1 MAPSSR
7 TSAAGAGWECSG
19 CGAWKDDVPKDA
31 KPLSWL
37 RPGTL
42 WRSRND
48 VIARRFHD
56 PVDHARMRWVSLAR
70 ERGAPEDFLV
80 QRAHGDV
87 SFLVVGD
94 PGEGDDSQYA
104 VVPGLLSQAGGIDF
118 AVICSDL
125 IYPTGDIGDYGERF
139 YFPYRNFKG
148 PSFGVAGN
156 NTRDNGVCGL

>member
-48 VIARRFHD
+48 IIARVFHD
-56 PVDHARMRWVSLAR
+56 PVDTARMRWVALAR
-70 ERGAPEDFLV
+70 GRPRRDGADEDFIV
-80 QRAHGDV
+80 RRADGDSF
-87 SFLVVGD
+87 SFLVAGD
-94 PGEGDDSQYA
+94 AGEGDPSQYA
-104 VVPGLLSQAGGIDF
+104 VVPGLLARSEGVDF
-118 AVICSDL
+118 
-125 IYPTGDIGDYGERF
+125 T
-139 YFPYRNFKG
+139 
-148 PSFGVAGN
+148 
-156 NTRDNGVCGL
+156 